1 MFFVDMRSKLCLVC
15 FTHPVK
21 SKTALSV
28 FISLPPP
35 PLLLP
40 VKAQYGKVHVSM
52 CVLLPL
58 TEKCAAG
65 RRLELA
71 GQHPHPSFL
80 FGLPPNLT
88 STDATQIIEHSTT
101 FPPFFHCLNDDA
113 MMRQV

>member
-58 TEKCAAG
+58 
-65 RRLELA
+65 ELA

-101 FPPFFHCLNDDA
+101 FFPFFHCLNDDA
-113 MMRQV
+113 MMR